1 MLALQNFVAKFLSL
15 TLTLSML
22 VCTINAQ
29 VKYGIKAGGNVASV
43 RYIEEDISRA
53 RLGVHAG
60 VAVEAAI
67 APQVFVR
74 PELLYTSKGFGFKA
88 TAANM
93 AGSQR
98 LNYISVPVLLGYYAT
113 ERLSF
118 LAGPE
123 FSYLRKAVARSQGI
137 TTDYTNFY
145 RRFDMGVNVGVAYNL
160 NSQFSLEGRYTHGF
174 KDLVN
179 TIYTDNTGNLT
190 GQGKNG
196 ANRVLQF
203 GVVWWLSE

>member
-1 MLALQNFVAKFLSL
+1 MLALHLFRKTLL
-15 TLTLSML
+15 TAIML
-22 VCTINAQ
+22 MLISAANSQ
-29 VKYGIKAGGNVASV
+29 VKYGLKTGGNVASV
-43 RYIEEDISRA
+43 SYIEEDISRA

-60 VAVEAAI
+60 IAAEAVI
-67 APQVFVR
+67 VPQVFVR
-74 PELLYTSKGFGFKA
+74 PELLYSSKGFGFKA
-88 TAANM
+88 TATNM

-98 LNYISVPVLLGYYAT
+98 LNYITVPILFGYYAS

-123 FSYLRKAVARSQGI
+123 ISYLLKSVARSQDI
-137 TTDYTNFY
+137 TSDYTGLY
-145 RRFDMGVNVGVAYNL
+145 RRLDMGINVGIACNL
-160 NSQFSLEGRYTHGF
+160 SSQISVEGRYTHGF

-179 TIYTDNTGNLT
+179 TIYTDNTGNVT

-203 GVVWWLSE
+203 SIVLWLSE